1 MAQLLEPSHL
11 EQIER
16 EYAGGLS
23 ARAIVEIFRPLGVKL
38 SEATFRK
45 YVQAGLLP
53 RSRRVGR
60 KGKHRGSQ
68 GLYPVGVVRRINLIK
83 KMMGEGLT
91 LEQIRRSFVWF
102 SNDIEELER
111 SLDAILARH
120 LTELDTRRLPREL
133 RRDLERAMGEARR
146 DGKRLV
152 RRLEHIASQ
161 LVAGGGGLNALDG
174 IGGDGP

>member
-1 MAQLLEPSHL
+1 MGMLLEPYQL

-16 EYAGGLS
+16 EHASGLP

-45 YVQAGLLP
+45 YVQVGLLP

-68 GLYPVGVVRRINLIK
+68 GVYPVGAVRRINVIK
-83 KMMGEGLT
+83 RMMAEGLT
-91 LEQIRRSFVWF
+91 LEQIGRSFVYF
-102 SNDIEELER
+102 RNDIEELER
-111 SLDAILARH
+111 VLDTTLARH
-120 LTELDTRRLPREL
+120 IAELSA
-133 RRDLERAMGEARR
+133 RDLPQEVRRSIERAVGEARR

-152 RRLEHIASQ
+152 RQLELIASQ
-161 LVAGGGGLNALDG
+161 LAAFEPPDSLPADRPGG
-174 IGGDGP
+174 